1 MNEQHRSSASS
12 PGPGSGP
19 SAGLRTVPSP
29 GWVTPGLRLGG
40 RFVLLETIGVGGEAV
55 VARARDEQLRTIV
68 AIKLLRSDDDEL
80 QGRFVRE
87 AEMLANVQHPAIVR
101 VLAHGR
107 DDLPG
112 GRVWYMALEL
122 LAGPNLGQRLAD
134 GPLPWRQVVEIGI
147 QIADALDAAHRK
159 GIIHRDVK
167 PGNIML
173 AERGDPT
180 RVKLI
185 DFGFA
190 RITESYRDPTG
201 FVPELRRRTGL
212 GLAIGTP
219 GYLPLEAGLAP
230 ADERF
235 DVFGLGATLYQLL
248 TGQLPGVEPLRPLH
262 EVHPGCDAPA
272 DLGLV
277 LAAALALEPGDR
289 TQSAAELRCAL
300 AAIRNAHPERRTSS
314 RLDGRYELISVLGTG
329 AKGEVYLANHRGCGH
344 DLALKFLRSGDPD
357 DRLRFE
363 REAKLLA
370 LLDVP
375 GLPRFYDYAPEA
387 EQPYIAMACATGVPA
402 ARFCL
407 ASDRIRL
414 THGEVIEVGR
424 QLARALAGLHS
435 RGVLHRDVNANN
447 VLIDLLRAPKVTLI
461 DLGSAALT
469 DLFHTQVP
477 LRYRT
482 PPEAR
487 ISIPDGGLERLA
499 WSAPETRTGAGWSER
514 SDVYSL
520 GVLLYRLLTG
530 KLPTQA
536 GSELLVPVQRHA
548 PTCPP
553 ELDRL
558 VLRMLQPQPGDR
570 PTAAQLERSFLDI
583 LEDELGEELAD
594 TDPDSGASLVAAS
607 SRSLRLGRSR
617 AEPPSA
623 PPPPAIAGPPARPG
637 RRPLAVAAIAAALLG
652 AWWLGH
658 TSAAPTPAL
667 ASAEPSP
674 APPATT
680 LTHAAPLPAPSAR
693 ELPSPTPPLPTMRA
707 ALDAVEPHLRACSS
721 PVGGVSI
728 EFETAAAS
736 ERFARYALV
745 GEHAAS
751 VQRCVH
757 TVLAELRF
765 EPTAP
770 RTFHEVYLP

>member
-1 MNEQHRSSASS
+1 MGAQHRASVT
-12 PGPGSGP
+12 PLPPAGPAGAP
-19 SAGLRTVPSP
+19 SRGH
-29 GWVTPGLRLGG
+29 GWVQPGLRLGD
-40 RFVLLETIGVGGEAV
+40 RFVVQEAIGAGAEAV
-55 VARARDEQLRTIV
+55 VVRARDEQLRTSV
-68 AIKLLRSDDDEL
+68 AVKLLRSGDADL
-80 QGRFVRE
+80 QRRFVRE

-101 VLAHGR
+101 VFAHGR
-107 DDLPG
+107 DG
-112 GRVWYMALEL
+112 GALYMALEL
-122 LAGPNLGQRLAD
+122 LAGPNLGQRLAAS

-147 QIADALDAAHRK
+147 QIAEALDAVHRK
-159 GIIHRDVK
+159 GLIHRDVK

-173 AERGDPT
+173 AEHGDPT

-185 DFGFA
+185 DFGCA
-190 RITESYRDPTG
+190 RVTESYRDPSG
-201 FVPELRRRTGL
+201 FVPEPRRRTGL

-235 DVFGLGATLYQLL
+235 DVFALGATLYELL
-248 TGQLPGVEPLRPLH
+248 TGQLPGVEPLRSLH
-262 EVHPGCDAPA
+262 EVDPRCDAPA

-289 TQSAAELRCAL
+289 TQSAAELGCAL

-329 AKGEVYLANHRGCGH
+329 GKGEVYLANHRGSGH
-344 DLALKFLRSGDPD
+344 DLALKFLRSTHPD

-375 GLPRFYDYAPEA
+375 GLPRFFDYAPEA
-387 EQPYIAMACATGVPA
+387 VPPYIAMACATGVPA

-407 ASDRIRL
+407 ASDQIRL
-414 THGEVIEVGR
+414 TFVEVVEVGR
-424 QLARALAGLHS
+424 QLARVLAQLHS

-447 VLIDLLRAPKVTLI
+447 VLIDLQRAPKVTLI

-487 ISIPDGGLERLA
+487 VEIPDGGLERLA
-499 WSAPETRTGAGWSER
+499 WSAPETRTGAGWTDR

-536 GSELLVPVQRHA
+536 GSDELVPVQRHA
-548 PTCPP
+548 PACPP
-553 ELDRL
+553 ELAR
-558 VLRMLQPQPGDR
+558 VVACMLQPRPADR
-570 PTAAQLERSFLDI
+570 PDAAQLGRSLRDI
-583 LEDELGEELAD
+583 LEDEADDELAD
-594 TDPDSGASLVAAS
+594 TDTAATSSAVFAAS
-607 SRSLRLGRSR
+607 SRSLSARR
-617 AEPPSA
+617 APSEPTPAVA
-623 PPPPAIAGPPARPG
+623 PGPPASTPRERP
-637 RRPLAVAAIAAALLG
+637 RRRLAVGLASVALVVG
-652 AWWLGH
+652 AWWLGRV
-658 TSAAPTPAL
+658 TAELPVAPVVTA
-667 ASAEPSP
+667 PSV
-674 APPATT
+674 
-680 LTHAAPLPAPSAR
+680 APLPTPTKPPPPPIQVQVS
-693 ELPSPTPPLPTMRA
+693 PPPTPPLPTMRA
-707 ALDAVEPHLRACSS
+707 ALDAVGPHLRACSS
-721 PVGGVSI
+721 PVGGISI
-728 EFETAAAS
+728 EYETAPAR
-736 ERFARYALV
+736 ERFARFSLV
-745 GEHAAS
+745 GDHAAS
-751 VQRCVH
+751 VERCVH
-757 TVLAELRF
+757 AVLAELRF

>member
-1 MNEQHRSSASS
+1 MNEQHRSSAAS
-12 PGPGSGP
+12 PGPGS
-19 SAGLRTVPSP
+19 AGTGPSP

-80 QGRFVRE
+80 QDRFVGE

-107 DDLPG
+107 DELPG
-112 GRVWYMALEL
+112 GSVWYMALEL

-134 GPLPWRQVVEIGI
+134 ALAGGGPLPWRQVVEIGI

-159 GIIHRDVK
+159 GLIHRDVK

-173 AERGDPT
+173 AEPGDPT

-185 DFGFA
+185 DFGCA
-190 RITESYRDPTG
+190 RVTESYRDPTG
-201 FVPELRRRTGL
+201 FVPEPRRRTGV

-344 DLALKFLRSGDPD
+344 DLALKFLRSCDPD

-424 QLARALAGLHS
+424 QLARSLAGLHS

-447 VLIDLLRAPKVTLI
+447 VIIELGRTPRATLI
-461 DLGSAALT
+461 DLGCAALMPEYYT
-469 DLFHTQVP
+469 HVSR
-477 LRYRT
+477 RYVT

-487 ISIPDGGLERLA
+487 IVIPDGGIENLP
-499 WSAPETRTGAGWSER
+499 WSAPEVKAGEGWTGK

-520 GVLLYRLLTG
+520 GLLLYRLLTG
-530 KLPTQA
+530 KLPTIP
-536 GSELLVPVQRHA
+536 GDDEPTPVRRGGGLLVEP
-548 PTCPP
+548 
-553 ELDRL
+553 DR
-558 VLRMLQPQPGDR
+558 
-570 PTAAQLERSFLDI
+570 
-583 LEDELGEELAD
+583 
-594 TDPDSGASLVAAS
+594 
-607 SRSLRLGRSR
+607 
-617 AEPPSA
+617 
-623 PPPPAIAGPPARPG
+623 
-637 RRPLAVAAIAAALLG
+637 
-652 AWWLGH
+652 
-658 TSAAPTPAL
+658 
-667 ASAEPSP
+667 
-674 APPATT
+674 
-680 LTHAAPLPAPSAR
+680 
-693 ELPSPTPPLPTMRA
+693 
-707 ALDAVEPHLRACSS
+707 
-721 PVGGVSI
+721 
-728 EFETAAAS
+728 
-736 ERFARYALV
+736 
-745 GEHAAS
+745 
-751 VQRCVH
+751 
-757 TVLAELRF
+757 
-765 EPTAP
+765 
-770 RTFHEVYLP
+770 